1 MKITEEENDKF
12 SLEDEL
18 FEPLNPYPGK
28 YSKEYISKYLKH
40 IKSKSIIVIEINKIK
55 LVLLMIF
62 LWKPFKLQKKTMW
75 PTRMTRTPQPL
86 QTAF

>member
-40 IKSKSIIVIEINKIK
+40 KIK
-55 LVLLMIF
+55 INHCN
-62 LWKPFKLQKKTMW
+62 
-75 PTRMTRTPQPL
+75 RN
-86 QTAF
+86 